1 MIGPETIKE
10 VVMFKSRAE
19 VTFCNLKLSEAALTL
34 DGVVYEG
41 RKMSFKP
48 VIARTEKNKKP
59 VVGPNNLYVRD
70 LDKVLDES

>member
-19 VTFCNLKLSEAALTL
+19 VTFCTLKLSEAALTL

-48 VIARTEKNKKP
+48 VIARTENKNP

>member
-19 VTFCNLKLSEAALTL
+19 VTFCTLKLSEAALTL

-48 VIARTEKNKKP
+48 VIARTENKNP

-70 LDKVLDES
+70 LEKVLDES